1 MAQQIPI
8 FIAAAGNDIRAAS
21 ALKSPCAYL
30 AYTVSENSA
39 LLRFEL
45 PNYAKGGILGISD
58 YNCENI
64 SAADPLRLSRD
75 IAIECTRR
83 GFRGVLID
91 FENPNSFQFA
101 SNLSRLLAQ
110 KDITHYVPLV
120 LASAA
125 PAAKLLI
132 SSAISGGSFY
142 EMLSDYCEH
151 FSADRLAL
159 DVVRVCSCFDMPS
172 YSSDGQSLS
181 AAEFREIMQEHSPSI
196 FFSKELCAKY
206 FTYHTSVGDTKF
218 VLFDDIASTSAK
230 IELAASCGFCASF
243 VLYRDFGGACAQLF

>member
-8 FIAAAGNDIRAAS
+8 YIAAAGNDIRAAS

-30 AYTVSENSA
+30 AYTVSESGG

-58 YNCENI
+58 YHCDNI

-75 IAIECTRR
+75 IAAECAKR
-83 GFRGVLID
+83 GFKGVLID
-91 FENPNSFQFA
+91 FENQNSFQFA

-125 PAAKLLI
+125 PSAKLLI

-142 EMLSDYCEH
+142 EMLSSYGEQ
-151 FSADRLAL
+151 FSPSRLAL
-159 DVVRVCSCFDMPS
+159 EIVRVCSCFDMPS
-172 YSSDGQSLS
+172 FNPDGQTLS
-181 AAEFREIMQEHSPSI
+181 AAEFHEIIEEHSPSI

-206 FTYHTSVGDTKF
+206 FTYRAAGGDTKF

-230 IELAASCGFCASF
+230 IELASSLGFCASF
-243 VLYRDFGGACAQLF
+243 VLYRDFGGACSQLF